1 MLKCHLIYACIISL
15 LALPAG
21 VVAQDSDW
29 LVVTLYPN
37 QGVYSAEELS
47 KLVPI
52 IESLWTLEDKQNR
65 TFIRNIDS
73 ITTENTVVA
82 QADSVQFRRLVE
94 LNDLA
99 ESGLKKI
106 KTIAD
111 EHPLLQ
117 RRIVDDS
124 GESLNI
130 WVNLKY
136 PYGKE
141 EQRTLLTTITT
152 ALRAQYEACSVRNIG
167 PLTGMS
173 LQSVDLEPLANTL
186 PLDTFKQLSK
196 ANSEYGKGALQSYS
210 AGDILSML
218 NRSMN
223 PNQAITS
230 SEQIEQL
237 YMIAESVRSRHLHAL
252 ASPSFKRFKLTRLVK
267 SGAELPSLS
276 GFNTTKTHNWSANE
290 SNYQTLECRP
300 EFALTQTEQY

>member
-1 MLKCHLIYACIISL
+1 MHKFHLIYACIISL

-82 QADSVQFRRLVE
+82 QAESVQFRRLVE

-152 ALRAQYEACSVRNIG
+152 ALRAQYEACSVRNVG

-173 LQSVDLEPLANTL
+173 LQSVDLESLANTP

-267 SGAELPSLS
+267 SGAEFPSLS

>member
-1 MLKCHLIYACIISL
+1 M
-15 LALPAG
+15 
-21 VVAQDSDW
+21 
-29 LVVTLYPN
+29 
-37 QGVYSAEELS
+37 
-47 KLVPI
+47 
-52 IESLWTLEDKQNR
+52 
-65 TFIRNIDS
+65 
-73 ITTENTVVA
+73 VA
-82 QADSVQFRRLVE
+82 QAESVQFRRLVE

-106 KTIAD
+106 KTIVD

-141 EQRTLLTTITT
+141 EQRTLITTITT

-267 SGAELPSLS
+267 SGAEFPSLS

>member
-29 LVVTLYPN
+29 LVVTLYPS

-47 KLVPI
+47 KLVPV

-82 QADSVQFRRLVE
+82 QAESVQFRRLVE
-94 LNDLA
+94 LNDLT
-99 ESGLKKI
+99 EPGLKKI
-106 KTIAD
+106 RTIAD

>member
-1 MLKCHLIYACIISL
+1 MHKFHLIYACIISL

-47 KLVPI
+47 KLVPV

-106 KTIAD
+106 KTIVD

-223 PNQAITS
+223 PNQGITS

-267 SGAELPSLS
+267 SGAEFPKLS

-300 EFALTQTEQY
+300 ESALTQTEQY

>member
-15 LALPAG
+15 LALPVG

-29 LVVTLYPN
+29 LVVTLYPS

-47 KLVPI
+47 KLVPV

-82 QADSVQFRRLVE
+82 QAESVQFRRLVE

-152 ALRAQYEACSVRNIG
+152 ALRTQYEACSVRNIG

-237 YMIAESVRSRHLHAL
+237 YMIAESVRSRHLHTL

-267 SGAELPSLS
+267 SGAEFPHLS